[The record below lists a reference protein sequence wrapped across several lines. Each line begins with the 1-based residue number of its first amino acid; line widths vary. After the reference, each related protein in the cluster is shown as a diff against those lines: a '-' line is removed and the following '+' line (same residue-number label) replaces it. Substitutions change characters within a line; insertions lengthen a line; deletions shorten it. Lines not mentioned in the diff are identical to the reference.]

1 MSEESHYA
9 KVQAHALAT
18 SVGVQ
23 MEQMSWTF
31 ASLASV
37 DPRDVD
43 SATDGSVASLDVA
56 QFQRFIERHHTLG
69 AMEAV
74 HLLPEIATAQPDRI
88 TFDEFGR
95 YFAEEILCVSWDDV
109 NPSGTVD
116 PLDRDARAMGRWLDQ
131 GPPTSGKSSL
141 ALAEAEAE
149 GGVVCCANGA
159 PACAIA

>member
-18 SVGVQ
+18 TVGVQ

-37 DPRDVD
+37 DPHDVD
-43 SATDGSVASLDVA
+43 SATDGSGASLNVA

-74 HLLPEIATAQPDRI
+74 RG
-88 TFDEFGR
+88 GR
-95 YFAEEILCVSWDDV
+95 RVHVWSV
-109 NPSGTVD
+109 T
-116 PLDRDARAMGRWLDQ
+116 
-131 GPPTSGKSSL
+131 
-141 ALAEAEAE
+141 
-149 GGVVCCANGA
+149 GGVVFRPKPMVMTPPAADRPWPPSPPRSVTIA
-159 PACAIA
+159 PGRAHGPISMIQDSHKPVHREYLE